1 MIFNIVICVIILL
14 IIIRMAM
21 LDNALA
27 DAYKCLELM
36 ATALKLLTGEQPDDL
51 EFPNSEVKKN
61 D

>member
-14 IIIRMAM
+14 IIIRMFILESAV
-21 LDNALA
+21 A
-27 DAYKCLELM
+27 DAYKCLEYM
-36 ATALKLLTGEQPDDL
+36 AMALKLLTGENPDDI